1 MYAITGATGH
11 TGRIV
16 AEALLKAGK
25 KVRVLGRDA
34 AKLKA
39 LVDLGAE
46 AAVGN
51 VEDAAFLAKAFTG
64 VEAVYLL
71 VPPNLQAP
79 DIGAYYSK
87 IGEAQVE
94 AIRNAGVKH
103 VVHLSSIGAHTPV
116 GTGPV
121 AGLFYQ
127 ERRLNKLPDTHVLH
141 LRPGYFMENMLASVG
156 MIKGMGING
165 GALTADIKMGL
176 IATRDIGA
184 YAAKRL
190 LALDFTGK
198 EVQELIGSR
207 DVSPQEM
214 TSAIGAAIGKADLM
228 WVQFPDADALQ
239 AMQGMGIS
247 PSVAGSFIDMSKW
260 IREGGGNV
268 VIRDAVNTTPTTPEQ
283 FAKEVFAPA
292 YNAAG

>member
-11 TGRIV
+11 TGRII

-34 AKLKA
+34 AKLKG
-39 LVDLGAE
+39 LTDKGAE
-46 AAVGN
+46 AVVGN
-51 VEDAAFLAKAFTG
+51 VEDAAFLTKAFGG
-64 VEAVYLL
+64 VEAAYILI
-71 VPPNLQAP
+71 PPNLQAP
-79 DIGAYYSK
+79 DILAYQAK
-87 IGEAQVE
+87 IGEAQVKALRE
-94 AIRNAGVKH
+94 AGVKYA
-103 VVHLSSIGAHTPV
+103 VHLSSIGAHTPV

-141 LRPGYFMENMLASVG
+141 LRPGYFMENVLGSIG

-165 GALTADIKMGL
+165 GPLSPDVKMGFT
-176 IATRDIGA
+176 ATRDIGN

-198 EVQELIGSR
+198 EVQELIGAR
-207 DVSPQEM
+207 DMTPQEF
-214 TSAIGAAIGKADLM
+214 TSALGAAIGKADLK
-228 WVQFPDADALQ
+228 WVQFPPADAFH
-239 AMQGMGIS
+239 AMQGMGVSASMAQSFVDLSKFIS
-247 PSVAGSFIDMSKW
+247 
-260 IREGGGNV
+260 EGGGNV
-268 VIRDAVNTTPTTPEQ
+268 VIRDAENTTPTTGEQ

-292 YNAAG
+292 YNAG